1 MYEIKLTKEFKT
13 LFIITFLY
21 DYAIKKV
28 HKQKKKI
35 ISQYPLYSLMSN
47 NIF

>member
-1 MYEIKLTKEFKT
+1 MFEIKLTKEFKT

-28 HKQKKKI
+28 HKTKNYFP
-35 ISQYPLYSLMSN
+35 ISP
-47 NIF
+47 IFLNV

>member
-28 HKQKKKI
+28 HKQNKK
-35 ISQYPLYSLMSN
+35 LFSN
-47 NIF
+47 IPYIP